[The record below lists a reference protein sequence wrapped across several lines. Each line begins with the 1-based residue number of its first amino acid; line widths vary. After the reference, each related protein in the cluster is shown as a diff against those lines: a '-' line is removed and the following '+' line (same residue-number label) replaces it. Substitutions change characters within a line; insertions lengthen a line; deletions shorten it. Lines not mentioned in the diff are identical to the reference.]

1 MTLNTFNDRRVE
13 GLKRRLCDELV
24 DDQGQPPEPDE
35 VERVVTAKA
44 EALLDAPVQEFVPLL
59 IEHQAR
65 DELRQHGLRR
75 EIPEEET
82 IDVASDETAD
92 RAD

>member
-13 GLKRRLCDELV
+13 SLKQRLCDELV
-24 DDQGQPPEPDE
+24 DEQGQPPEPGE

-44 EALLDAPVQEFVPLL
+44 EPLLDAPVQEFVPLL

-75 EIPEEET
+75 ELPEEEAT
-82 IDVASDETAD
+82 DAAPDETVD
-92 RAD
+92 RVE